1 MLGTDG
7 TKNPVKHWF
16 MVQIWRVQQIG
27 NILSLALMA
36 IGDGILIANRMEW
49 RVGNYYITVAL
60 LLFLLGGI
68 ILMLGW
74 AWDKKAKMWKEQMMV
89 TVERNPYAA
98 LKMMPKEIVNFKTI
112 YIPLIELLAKL
123 DTKNAAAHR
132 HNAEMYKMWIA
143 DGLAQDPELRTK
155 VKQMYEILR
164 FKET

>member
-7 TKNPVKHWF
+7 TKNPLKHWL
-16 MVQIWRVQQIG
+16 MIEVWRVQQISS
-27 NILSLALMA
+27 ILSLVLMA
-36 IGDGILIANRMEW
+36 VGDTILIANQMVW
-49 RVGNYYITVAL
+49 RVGNYYLTVGVLL
-60 LLFLLGGI
+60 LLFGGAILALGY
-68 ILMLGW
+68 L
-74 AWDKKAKMWKEQMMV
+74 WDKRAKMWKEQQIV
-89 TVERNPYAA
+89 VVERNPYAS